1 MGSPSDK
8 EHCEKIENHC
18 SSFGL
23 HTAMRVTS
31 AHKGTEETLNIVR
44 YYESLGMKI
53 VFIAVAGRS
62 NGLGPVV
69 SGNSAYPVIN
79 CPPLNSNNVDKDI
92 WSSLNVPSGLGC
104 STVVYPETAALT
116 AAQMLGL
123 ENYIIWGRI
132 KSKQLDNYISLT
144 RCDKS
149 LAGEKSSKKRN
160 PVSSSTDASSCTE
173 HLGTN
178 IEGFNIEGQ
187 YHKTLEKV
195 EKKCSCNVHVF
206 SDESDIETKM
216 YNDERLMKTLNEHS
230 EYILI
235 DETAHESN
243 DDMCRK
249 EEMPVSSSKD
259 ASSCTEHLGT
269 NIEGFNI
276 EGQYHKTLEKVEKKC
291 RCNVHVFSDESDIE
305 TKMYNDERLMKTLNE
320 HSEYILIDETAHESN
335 DDMCRKEEMPVSS
348 STDASSCTEHLANI
362 EGQYHKTLEKVEKKC
377 RCNVHVFSDKSDIET
392 KMSIDE
398 SSIKTVNEHSEC
410 ILIDETAHESNDD
423 MCRKEEM
430 SVPSSSGD
438 SNHLDDST
446 STGQNCSPKEYI
458 IKMPEHQEPEVTA
471 QEIL

>member
-1 MGSPSDK
+1 MESKEVGGYKLGKLIIEGKTKQVYDVSSNPDECVLLSKDRITAGDGVKAHDLAGKAAISTKTTSKVFELLNEVGIKTAFVKQISEKALLSKKCDMIPIEWVTRRLATGSFLKRLPGVPEGYRFYPPKHETFYKDDANHDPQWSVEQIISAKFKYNDVLIGPTEVDIMTRTSILVFEVLEKFWASNNCVLVDMKIEFGVDKNGNILVADVIDSDSWRLWPAGDKRLMVDKQVYRNLTTVTNSDLDTVKKNFEWVANQIDFSKQLLPNHLVVILMGSPSDK

-149 LAGEKSSKKRN
+149 LAGEKSS
-160 PVSSSTDASSCTE
+160 V
-173 HLGTN
+173 
-178 IEGFNIEGQ
+178 
-187 YHKTLEKV
+187 
-195 EKKCSCNVHVF
+195 
-206 SDESDIETKM
+206 
-216 YNDERLMKTLNEHS
+216 
-230 EYILI
+230 
-235 DETAHESN
+235 
-243 DDMCRK
+243 
-249 EEMPVSSSKD
+249 
-259 ASSCTEHLGT
+259 
-269 NIEGFNI
+269 
-276 EGQYHKTLEKVEKKC
+276 
-291 RCNVHVFSDESDIE
+291 
-305 TKMYNDERLMKTLNE
+305 
-320 HSEYILIDETAHESN
+320 
-335 DDMCRKEEMPVSS
+335 
-348 STDASSCTEHLANI
+348 
-362 EGQYHKTLEKVEKKC
+362 
-377 RCNVHVFSDKSDIET
+377 
-392 KMSIDE
+392 
-398 SSIKTVNEHSEC
+398 
-410 ILIDETAHESNDD
+410 
-423 MCRKEEM
+423 
-430 SVPSSSGD
+430 
-438 SNHLDDST
+438 
-446 STGQNCSPKEYI
+446 
-458 IKMPEHQEPEVTA
+458 
-471 QEIL
+471 